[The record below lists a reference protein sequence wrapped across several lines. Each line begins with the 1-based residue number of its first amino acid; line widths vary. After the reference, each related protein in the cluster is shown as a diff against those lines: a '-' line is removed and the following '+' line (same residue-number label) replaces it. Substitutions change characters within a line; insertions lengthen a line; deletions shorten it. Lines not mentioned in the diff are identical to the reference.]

1 MERKKLTVNETLR
14 FANHDFLN
22 DLQIISMNLQLG
34 KVEEALQWIRR
45 LSEQSQKSSMLHKL
59 PLPLTIEWLL
69 TAKWRYPEFHFSI
82 SCHCDQI
89 EKVALHDNVDMQL
102 ATYLEETIMQLQKS
116 IDPIQEQYVDLQFVF
131 ANTLQLQCVVKG
143 KWEETFHLSEM
154 KDPFEINVALQS
166 EEQLIWTI
174 KVNYL

>member
-1 MERKKLTVNETLR
+1 MVERKKLSVNETLR

-34 KVEEALQWIRR
+34 KVEEALQWIRL

-82 SCHCDQI
+82 SCDQI
-89 EKVALHDNVDMQL
+89 EKLALHDSVDMQL
-102 ATYLEETIMQLQKS
+102 ASYLEETIMQFIKS
-116 IDPIQEQYVDLQFVF
+116 IDPLQEQYMNLQFVF
-131 ANTLQLQCVVKG
+131 DRTLQLQCEVKG
-143 KWEETFHLSEM
+143 KWEETFHLP
-154 KDPFEINVALQS
+154 DPKGLIEINVALQS

-174 KVNYL
+174 KVDCL